1 MDMENLKV
9 IKEPFIMEIGSMIF
23 NLELDMKSGKIKLNM
38 KENIIME
45 LKMGLDAFLVMEYK
59 CIVGNGKIIIWK
71 DLEFIII
78 QMEENI
84 LENGKI
90 I

>member
-1 MDMENLKV
+1 MENSEV
-9 IKEPFIMEIGSMIF
+9 IKERLILEIGLMIF
-23 NLELDMKSGKIKLNM
+23 NLELDMKSGKIKQNM

-45 LKMGLDAFLVMEYK
+45 SKMGLDASLVMVFLI
-59 CIVGNGKIIIWK
+59 IVENGKIIIWK

-84 LENGKI
+84 
-90 I
+90 